1 MISPFKLETEFYF
14 PEGCYIVEIHNRDGD
29 EDCSI
34 VRARVEPGVTTKLH
48 AVQGTVERYVI
59 LEGEGLVEIDRQ
71 PAVLVKPLDVVVIPP
86 GVPQRI
92 TNIGQSNLLFLAICT
107 PRFRE
112 HAYIDL
118 SAEEEA

>member
-14 PEGCYIVEIHNRDGD
+14 PEGCYIVEIHNRDSD

-34 VRARVEPGVTTKLH
+34 VRARVEPGITTKLH

-59 LEGEGLVEIDRQ
+59 LGGEGLVEIDRQ

-118 SAEEEA
+118 SAEE